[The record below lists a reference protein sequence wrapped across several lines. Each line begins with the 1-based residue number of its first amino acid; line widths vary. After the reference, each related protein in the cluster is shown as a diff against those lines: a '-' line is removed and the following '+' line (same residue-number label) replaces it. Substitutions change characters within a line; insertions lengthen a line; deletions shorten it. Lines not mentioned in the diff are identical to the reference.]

1 MAHADTQGLQRAPQV
16 CSHCKSIKKGC
27 DKKLPSCSQCIKRR
41 AVCRYG
47 EPEDPRRSGDRL
59 TKSESPLGRSERL
72 ASTWTSIPR
81 SMRAKLCPTVRLSL
95 LLMSSLSDVLPSN
108 FDLKASSTSATS
120 DSVFSSQIRHII
132 EADGKYIDDVV
143 VRFFQG
149 VHAWLP
155 IISKK
160 RFRDRFAH
168 FQAVPTADFALLLL
182 LMRLITQHPS
192 PDPETDQDREVLY
205 LASKTVFAQVQA
217 FIPSSLYLVQAGVIL
232 ATYEHAHGMI
242 EAAYITIGTAA
253 RMACAIGLHN
263 KHCSMEMQG
272 TDTWLDEEEALATW
286 WGLMICDRIIG
297 CDAQMHGRPL
307 ATRPI
312 RDDDYL
318 PLEPEFLDGS
328 RSDMMEPTFRYFV
341 SAISLPGVGPF
352 GREAQATYLL
362 DRVRMVI
369 EAGQT
374 SEHTLYPLGC
384 ELQNLLGTVME
395 QVAGRWGIYCG
406 ATQLLISALYTL
418 HQTAAIQQDIDNNP
432 RYRETVKVALN
443 TMTRMVI
450 DIAYAFNMEVSTLN
464 MDILAPATQHIVCC
478 AQQHILTA
486 EDFNDRKWLED
497 FNQLRK
503 MLGYFNQRWILAG
516 EL

>member
-1 MAHADTQGLQRAPQV
+1 
-16 CSHCKSIKKGC
+16 
-27 DKKLPSCSQCIKRR
+27 
-41 AVCRYG
+41 
-47 EPEDPRRSGDRL
+47 
-59 TKSESPLGRSERL
+59 
-72 ASTWTSIPR
+72 
-81 SMRAKLCPTVRLSL
+81 MRAKLCPTVRLSL

-168 FQAVPTADFALLLL
+168 FQAVPTADFAVLLL

-286 WGLMICDRIIG
+286 WGLMICDRYV
-297 CDAQMHGRPL
+297 DRRRPRNG
-307 ATRPI
+307 ADSNRVQ
-312 RDDDYL
+312 DYWMRCA
-318 PLEPEFLDGS
+318 D
-328 RSDMMEPTFRYFV
+328 T
-341 SAISLPGVGPF
+341 
-352 GREAQATYLL
+352 
-362 DRVRMVI
+362 
-369 EAGQT
+369 
-374 SEHTLYPLGC
+374 
-384 ELQNLLGTVME
+384 
-395 QVAGRWGIYCG
+395 W
-406 ATQLLISALYTL
+406 
-418 HQTAAIQQDIDNNP
+418 
-432 RYRETVKVALN
+432 
-443 TMTRMVI
+443 
-450 DIAYAFNMEVSTLN
+450 STLGHSSYSGRR
-464 MDILAPATQHIVCC
+464 LPPTRTRV
-478 AQQHILTA
+478 
-486 EDFNDRKWLED
+486 
-497 FNQLRK
+497 
-503 MLGYFNQRWILAG
+503 LGW
-516 EL
+516 